1 MDRFVDVNAK
11 SQVDLLKLKA
21 YGITSDNLN
30 LNDLKKN
37 DWLIKTN
44 KKIDELQRDI
54 KLYNKISES
63 IQDTI
68 EDYYGEKDFN
78 VYVNKLKVEDSGYL
92 GCFDGINDMINT
104 GEMNFQQCK
113 QNAIDLGNSFF
124 SLQNDGEKNIC
135 YVGDNLGN
143 IIKNGTSYNE
153 VEIWKSQIMDETM
166 NIKDP
171 KLMVYGTCFA
181 IINYDNSVI
190 WSDNINY
197 AEYLIKNNETTT
209 DNRSAVLVLSNEG
222 ELILIN
228 TENRRKLWASGIK
241 DVGVVNNK
249 WKPIENVESKYKK
262 NTLKTGEFINENE
275 TIPSINGKSIA
286 KLGEDG
292 ILRIY
297 KAESKCG
304 STPKVGNIKGN
315 AVHMINKT
323 KYDIHPNRR
332 NLSSVLD
339 NGTYFN
345 INAGECL
352 NMCDL
357 NDSCKAI
364 EYEEYSDA
372 PVTKCLLKS
381 EKTKNVKVIEGFS
394 RTKINQMM
402 QQAEENAIVE
412 NKLTQIKAN
421 EELQKRLREMRGGK
435 NTELPKVPSSLLSSG
450 GEIVSMTDLTG
461 GPVKIGNK
469 FTTVYN
475 KRDDNYLDNRRYL
488 GKFGYVD
495 FDNKLYEYED
505 NMIKYENDYDYIEN
519 STTEG
524 TTILEGNGASL
535 EAMSKCNEYDNCG
548 GFIYDRSNS
557 KYILKDF
564 SMYPKGRKQYNEN
577 TGIFVR
583 KPVLNANKTCPK
595 KILEVDASRWNEGLP
610 LEGTIT
616 SNDELCGIYKIIN
629 TDMNKVND
637 LEKKI
642 NELIKEILNDIN
654 NLSMYDSSLGNEI
667 KIKENYVVDLYN
679 KFKKKESIF
688 KRQEN
693 MFKKEESAIKIQ
705 ENMFNKEGFTSE
717 KCFSENNIINGSIIV
732 ACSLLA
738 ISLIY
743 LNKN

>member
-1 MDRFVDVNAK
+1 MDRFIDLNAK
-11 SQVDLLKLKA
+11 SQIDLMKLKS

-30 LNDLKKN
+30 LNNLKRD

-44 KKIDELQRDI
+44 RKIDELQRDI
-54 KLYNKISES
+54 TLYDKISER

-68 EDYYGEKDFN
+68 EDYYNEKDFN
-78 VYVNKLKVEDSGYL
+78 VHVNKLKIEDSGYL
-92 GCFDGINDMINT
+92 GCFDDINGMKNT

-124 SLQNDGEKNIC
+124 SLQTDGDKNNC
-135 YVGDNLGN
+135 YIGDDLGD

-171 KLMVYGTCFA
+171 KLMVYGAAFA
-181 IINYDNSVI
+181 ILNYDNSVI
-190 WSDNINY
+190 WSDNIKY
-197 AEYLIKNNETTT
+197 VEYLIENNETTS
-209 DNRSAVLVLSNEG
+209 DNRNAVLVLSNKG

-228 TENRRKLWASGIK
+228 TENRRKLWESGIE
-241 DVGVVNNK
+241 DVGEINNK

-262 NTLKTGEFINENE
+262 NTLKTGEFINQKE

-304 STPKVGNIKGN
+304 STPKVGNITGN

-394 RTKINQMM
+394 RTKINQMT

-421 EELQKRLREMRGGK
+421 EEVEKRLREMRGGK
-435 NTELPKVPSSLLSSG
+435 KTELPKIPLSSLVSSG
-450 GEIVSMTDLTG
+450 GEMVNMTDLTG

-475 KRDDNYLDNRRYL
+475 KRDENYLDDRKNL
-488 GKFGYVD
+488 GKFGYID
-495 FDNKLYEYED
+495 FDNKLYQYED
-505 NMIKYENDYDYIEN
+505 NMIKYEDDSDYIAN

-524 TTILEGNGASL
+524 TTILEASGPSLEGAS
-535 EAMSKCNEYDNCG
+535 KCSEYDNCG
-548 GFIYDRSNS
+548 GFIYDRPNK

-564 SMYPKGRKQYNEN
+564 SMYPKGRKQYNED

-583 KPVLNANKTCPK
+583 KAVLDANKTCPK
-595 KILEVDASRWNEGLP
+595 KTLEIDASRWNKGLP
-610 LEGTIT
+610 LEGKIA
-616 SNDELCGIYKIIN
+616 SNEELCGIYKIIN
-629 TDMNKVND
+629 TDINKVND

-642 NELIKEILNDIN
+642 NNLKKKILNDIN
-654 NLSMYDSSLGNEI
+654 NLSMYDTSLGNEI
-667 KIKENYVVDLYN
+667 KMKENYVVDLYN
-679 KFKKKESIF
+679 SFK
-688 KRQEN
+688 
-693 MFKKEESAIKIQ
+693 
-705 ENMFNKEGFTSE
+705 NKENRFRR
-717 KCFSENNIINGSIIV
+717 K
-732 ACSLLA
+732 
-738 ISLIY
+738 
-743 LNKN
+743 

>member
-1 MDRFVDVNAK
+1 MDRFIDLNAK
-11 SQVDLLKLKA
+11 SQIDLMKLKS

-30 LNDLKKN
+30 LNNLKRD

-44 KKIDELQRDI
+44 RKIDELQRDI
-54 KLYNKISES
+54 TLYDKISER

-68 EDYYGEKDFN
+68 EDYYNEKDFN
-78 VYVNKLKVEDSGYL
+78 VHVNKLKIEDSGYL
-92 GCFDGINDMINT
+92 GCFDDINGMKNT

-124 SLQNDGEKNIC
+124 SLQTDGDKNNC
-135 YVGDNLGN
+135 YIGDDLGD

-171 KLMVYGTCFA
+171 KLMVYGAAFA
-181 IINYDNSVI
+181 ILNYDNSVI
-190 WSDNINY
+190 WSDNIKY
-197 AEYLIKNNETTT
+197 VEYLIENNETTS
-209 DNRSAVLVLSNEG
+209 DNRNAVLVLSNKG

-228 TENRRKLWASGIK
+228 TENRRKLWESGIE
-241 DVGVVNNK
+241 DVGEINNK

-262 NTLKTGEFINENE
+262 NTLKTGEFINQNE

-304 STPKVGNIKGN
+304 STPKVGNITGN

-394 RTKINQMM
+394 RTKINQMT

-421 EELQKRLREMRGGK
+421 EEVEKRLREMRGGK
-435 NTELPKVPSSLLSSG
+435 KTELPKIPLSSLVSSG
-450 GEIVSMTDLTG
+450 GEMVNMTDLTG

-475 KRDDNYLDNRRYL
+475 KRDENYLDDRKNL
-488 GKFGYVD
+488 GKFGYID
-495 FDNKLYEYED
+495 FDNKLYQYED
-505 NMIKYENDYDYIEN
+505 NMIKYEDDYDYIAN

-524 TTILEGNGASL
+524 TTILEASGPSLEGAS
-535 EAMSKCNEYDNCG
+535 KCSEYDNCG
-548 GFIYDRSNS
+548 GFIYDRPNK

-564 SMYPKGRKQYNEN
+564 SMYPKGRKQYNED

-583 KPVLNANKTCPK
+583 KAVLDANKTCPK
-595 KILEVDASRWNEGLP
+595 KTLEIDASRWNKGLP
-610 LEGTIT
+610 LEGKIA
-616 SNDELCGIYKIIN
+616 SNEELCGIYKIIN
-629 TDMNKVND
+629 TDINKVND

-642 NELIKEILNDIN
+642 NNLIKEILNDIN
-654 NLSMYDSSLGNEI
+654 NLSMYDTSLGNEI
-667 KIKENYVVDLYN
+667 KMKENYVVDLYN
-679 KFKKKESIF
+679 RFKNKENRFRREEDMF
-688 KRQEN
+688 KR
-693 MFKKEESAIKIQ
+693 
-705 ENMFNKEGFTSE
+705 EGFTN
-717 KCFSENNIINGSIIV
+717 KNCFSDNNIMNGSIIV
-732 ACSLLA
+732 ACSLLVF
-738 ISLIY
+738 SLIY

>member
-1 MDRFVDVNAK
+1 MDRFVDLNAK
-11 SQVDLLKLKA
+11 SQIDLMKLKT

-30 LNDLKKN
+30 LNNLKKD

-44 KKIDELQRDI
+44 RKIDELQRDI
-54 KLYNKISES
+54 TLYDKISER

-68 EDYYGEKDFN
+68 EDYYNEKDFN
-78 VYVNKLKVEDSGYL
+78 VHVNKLKIEDSGYL
-92 GCFDGINDMINT
+92 GCFDDINGMTNT

-124 SLQNDGEKNIC
+124 SLQTDGDKNNC
-135 YVGDNLGN
+135 YIGDDLGD

-171 KLMVYGTCFA
+171 KLMVYGAAFA
-181 IINYDNSVI
+181 ILNYDNSVI
-190 WSDNINY
+190 WSDNIKY
-197 AEYLIKNNETTT
+197 VEYLIENNETTS
-209 DNRSAVLVLSNEG
+209 DNRNAVLVLSNKG

-228 TENRRKLWASGIK
+228 TENRRKLWNSGIE
-241 DVGVVNNK
+241 DVGEINNK

-262 NTLKTGEFINENE
+262 NTLKTGEFINQNE

-304 STPKVGNIKGN
+304 STPKVGNITGN

-332 NLSSVLD
+332 NLSSVLE

-352 NMCDL
+352 NMCNL
-357 NDSCKAI
+357 NEDCKVA
-364 EYEEYSDA
+364 EHEQYSEA

-381 EKTKNVKVIEGFS
+381 KKTKNVKVIEGFS
-394 RTKINQMM
+394 KSKQNNWKQKA
-402 QQAEENAIVE
+402 QENAIVQ

-421 EELQKRLREMRGGK
+421 EEVEKRLREMRGGK
-435 NTELPKVPSSLLSSG
+435 KTELPKIPLSSLVSSG
-450 GEIVSMTDLTG
+450 SEMVNMTDLTG
-461 GPVKIGNK
+461 GPVKLGNK

-475 KRDDNYLDNRRYL
+475 KRDENYLDDRKNL
-488 GKFGYVD
+488 GKFGYID
-495 FDNKLYEYED
+495 FDNKLYQYED
-505 NMIKYENDYDYIEN
+505 NMIKYEDDYDYIAN

-524 TTILEGNGASL
+524 TTILEASGPSLEGAS
-535 EAMSKCNEYDNCG
+535 KCSEYDNCG
-548 GFIYDRSNS
+548 GFIYDRPNK

-564 SMYPKGRKQYNEN
+564 SMYPKGRKQYNED

-583 KPVLNANKTCPK
+583 KAVLDANKTCPK
-595 KILEVDASRWNEGLP
+595 KTLEIDASRWNKGLP
-610 LEGTIT
+610 LEGTIA
-616 SNDELCGIYKIIN
+616 SNEELCGIYKIIN
-629 TDMNKVND
+629 TDINKVND

-642 NELIKEILNDIN
+642 NSLIKEILNDIN

-667 KIKENYVVDLYN
+667 KMKENYVVDLYN
-679 KFKKKESIF
+679 RFKNKENTFRRQEDMF
-688 KRQEN
+688 KR
-693 MFKKEESAIKIQ
+693 
-705 ENMFNKEGFTSE
+705 EGFTN
-717 KCFSENNIINGSIIV
+717 KNYFNDNNIMNGSIIV
-732 ACSLLA
+732 ACSLLVF
-738 ISLIY
+738 SLIY

>member
-1 MDRFVDVNAK
+1 MDRFIDLNAK
-11 SQVDLLKLKA
+11 SQIDLMKLKS

-30 LNDLKKN
+30 LNNLKRD

-44 KKIDELQRDI
+44 RKIDELQRDI
-54 KLYNKISES
+54 TLYDKISER

-68 EDYYGEKDFN
+68 EDYYNEKDFN
-78 VYVNKLKVEDSGYL
+78 VHVNKLKIEDSGYL
-92 GCFDGINDMINT
+92 GCFDDINGMKNT

-124 SLQNDGEKNIC
+124 SLQTDGDKNNC
-135 YVGDNLGN
+135 YIGDDLGD

-171 KLMVYGTCFA
+171 KLMVYGAAFA
-181 IINYDNSVI
+181 ILNYDNSVI
-190 WSDNINY
+190 WSDNIKY
-197 AEYLIKNNETTT
+197 VEYLIENNETTS
-209 DNRSAVLVLSNEG
+209 DNRNAVLVLSNKG

-228 TENRRKLWASGIK
+228 TENRRKLWESGIE
-241 DVGVVNNK
+241 DVGEINNK

-262 NTLKTGEFINENE
+262 NTLKTGEFINQNE

-304 STPKVGNIKGN
+304 STPKVGNITGN

-394 RTKINQMM
+394 RTKINQMT

-421 EELQKRLREMRGGK
+421 EEVEKRLREMRGGK
-435 NTELPKVPSSLLSSG
+435 KTELPKIPLSSLVSSG
-450 GEIVSMTDLTG
+450 GEMVNMTDLTG

-475 KRDDNYLDNRRYL
+475 KRDENYLDDRKNL
-488 GKFGYVD
+488 GKFGYID
-495 FDNKLYEYED
+495 FDNKLYQYED
-505 NMIKYENDYDYIEN
+505 NMIKYEDDYDYIAN

-524 TTILEGNGASL
+524 TTILEASGPSLEGAS
-535 EAMSKCNEYDNCG
+535 KCSEYDNCG
-548 GFIYDRSNS
+548 GFIYDRPNK

-564 SMYPKGRKQYNEN
+564 
-577 TGIFVR
+577 
-583 KPVLNANKTCPK
+583 
-595 KILEVDASRWNEGLP
+595 
-610 LEGTIT
+610 
-616 SNDELCGIYKIIN
+616 
-629 TDMNKVND
+629 
-637 LEKKI
+637 
-642 NELIKEILNDIN
+642 
-654 NLSMYDSSLGNEI
+654 
-667 KIKENYVVDLYN
+667 
-679 KFKKKESIF
+679 
-688 KRQEN
+688 
-693 MFKKEESAIKIQ
+693 
-705 ENMFNKEGFTSE
+705 
-717 KCFSENNIINGSIIV
+717 
-732 ACSLLA
+732 
-738 ISLIY
+738 
-743 LNKN
+743 